1 MRNWLFWD
9 QADLASKTLAELE
22 KHIAQLRSA
31 GAREEIRRLARR
43 FIERARGADTVRL
56 FTREEIRAA
65 LEDIERSTRA
75 LQFIDPIRIRMY
87 KRYLGQRQ

>member
-9 QADLASKTLAELE
+9 QADLADKTPAQLEEYILA
-22 KHIAQLRSA
+22 LRSA
-31 GAREEIRRLARR
+31 QARDEIRRLARR

-65 LEDIERSTRA
+65 LEDIERSKLSLR
-75 LQFIDPIRIRMY
+75 FVDPIRIRMY
-87 KRYLGQRQ
+87 RRYLGPGV